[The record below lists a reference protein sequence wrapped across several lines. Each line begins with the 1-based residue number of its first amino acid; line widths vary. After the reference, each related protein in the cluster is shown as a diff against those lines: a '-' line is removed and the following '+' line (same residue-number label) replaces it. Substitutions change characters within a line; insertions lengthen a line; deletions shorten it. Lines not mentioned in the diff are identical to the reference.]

1 MKQGFVLICLLIL
14 ALPVLAQTYPVGVQT
29 ITYTDASR
37 SNRSIPVEIHY
48 PAVSTGANTALA
60 SDSFPY
66 VVFGHGFVMTAS
78 SYYPFA
84 DSLAERGYIFAF
96 PTTESSILPSH
107 PDFAQDLIY
116 VYNALITANLDPTS
130 PLYHHIIAKG
140 AIAGH
145 SMGGGCTVLSA
156 SYSNPAVC
164 YWTLAEATTNP
175 SSITAAHSM
184 TKPYLSLAG
193 SYDCIAPYTTN
204 QLPTYDSSGSP
215 CKVLVEVTGASHC
228 DWGVGGTT
236 CGLGETLSG
245 CANPPMSDA
254 AQITTGL
261 NYIEPYLDYYL
272 KGICRSW
279 TSFDSVYNADVADT
293 KTRSCTNIVPTYA
306 SISGP
311 SNVCAGTYDTLAAAP
326 SGFIY
331 HWSNS
336 ATTSA
341 ISISTGGS
349 YDVSISNGTCTIIA
363 PAVVETLIT
372 VPSAPAAI
380 IGADSLCAGSDSV
393 LYMIAAVSGAT
404 FYQWDIPSA
413 WAVNADSNSRSIYLS
428 VNDSS
433 ASISISASNICGTS
447 SVLSKAINI
456 TPLPQLTG
464 AILGIDSLCMGA
476 GDQVYAFSGS
486 TNAGLVWTVPAYYSI
501 TSGQNSDT
509 VLLSGVDSSGTI
521 SVIASNTC
529 GITAPVSFYIAV
541 SDTPKPNIRP
551 RGDTLMSGAS
561 GSSYQWYMNG
571 QAISGADSSFYIPDS
586 SGSYSVVVINQ
597 NRCIGSS
604 SGYSYTAVN
613 TGLKGIFA
621 ESIKVY
627 PNPATDIIYIR
638 SERLVREISILNAVG
653 QKIITEANPT
663 DRVDISSLSADIYIV
678 EVTTNDG
685 QTSFS
690 KIVKKSDW

>member
-1 MKQGFVLICLLIL
+1 MKQCFVLSCLLTL
-14 ALPVLAQTYPVGVQT
+14 TLSVLAQTYPVGVQT

-60 SDSFPY
+60 SDSFPF

-78 SYYPFA
+78 CYYPFA
-84 DSLAERGYIFAF
+84 DSLAKRGYIFAF

-116 VYNALITANLDPTS
+116 VYNALISANSDPAS
-130 PLYHHIIAKG
+130 PLYHHVIAKG

-175 SSITAAHSM
+175 SSITAAPLM

-215 CKVLVEVTGASHC
+215 CKVLIEVTGASHC

-245 CANPPMSDA
+245 CANPPLSDA

-279 TSFDSVYNADVADT
+279 TSFDSVYNADVVDT
-293 KTRSCTNIVPTYA
+293 KTRSCTNIVPSGA

-311 SNVCAGTYDTLAAAP
+311 SYICSGTLDTLIAAP

-331 HWSNS
+331 HWNNGD
-336 ATTSA
+336 TTAA
-341 ISISTGGS
+341 ISISSAGS
-349 YDVSISNGTCTIIA
+349 YDVSVTNGTCSIIA
-363 PAVVETLIT
+363 PAVVETLLT
-372 VPSAPAAI
+372 VPSAPVAI
-380 IGADSLCAGSDSV
+380 IGPDSLCAGSDST
-393 LYMIAAVSGAT
+393 LYSIAAVSGAT
-404 FYQWDIPSA
+404 SYHWNTPSA
-413 WAVNADSNSRSIYLS
+413 WTVNAGSNSRSIYLS

-433 ASISISASNICGTS
+433 ASISISASNICGTGS
-447 SVLSKAINI
+447 ALSKTINI

-464 AILGIDSLCMGA
+464 AILGTDSLCMGA

-501 TSGQNSDT
+501 TSGQYSDT
-509 VLLSGVDSSGTI
+509 VSLSGVDSSGAI
-521 SVIASNTC
+521 SLKAFNSC
-529 GITAPVSFYIAV
+529 GITAPVSLYIAV
-541 SDTPKPNIRP
+541 SDTPQPNVLRAN
-551 RGDTLMSGAS
+551 DTLYSSESGA
-561 GSSYQWYMNG
+561 SYQWYINK
-571 QAISGADSSFYIPDS
+571 QAINGADSAYYMPDS
-586 SGSYSVVVINQ
+586 NGNYSVVVINQ
-597 NRCIGSS
+597 NGCLGSS
-604 SGYSYTAVN
+604 SAYSYTTVN
-613 TGLKGIFA
+613 TGVNGIA
-621 ESIKVY
+621 AKTIRVY

-638 SERLVREISILNAVG
+638 SEQMVKEISILNELG
-653 QKIITEANPT
+653 QKIIAEANPT
-663 DRVDISSLSADIYIV
+663 DRVDISSLTPDIYFV

-685 QTSFS
+685 QASFF
-690 KIVKKSDW
+690 KMIKK